1 MQIALLGIYMKDI
14 LIKIYSLFNSTF
26 DLRVKRIMNTGIK
39 ISFIAILFSVLIMS
53 IYITTN
59 QSYILFNVSMSLFKT
74 FTTFIS
80 MFLING
86 IAFNKILKDSI
97 H

>member
-1 MQIALLGIYMKDI
+1 MFNTIKKSY
-14 LIKIYSLFNSTF
+14 IKIYSLFNSNF

-59 QSYILFNVSMSLFKT
+59 QSYILFSISMSIFKA

-80 MFLING
+80 MFLISG
-86 IAFNKILKDSI
+86 VAFNKILNDSL